1 MRQSCSFLKALIL
14 DSPSTRVPF
23 SKVASRATLS
33 LVTGSTRPVMAS
45 TWLMRA
51 TASSKESEMP
61 LRAARIRLPKDWPV
75 RLPEPWGKR

>member
-23 SKVASRATLS
+23 SKVASSATFS
-33 LVTGSTRPVMAS
+33 LVTGSTRPLMAS
-45 TWLMRA
+45 TSLMRA
-51 TASSKESEMP
+51 TAWSKESEMP

-75 RLPEPWGKR
+75 SRPDSLGKR